1 MPMLSYN
8 LPLRPQEMTVP
19 QLDKFREYMLNKM
32 TPEQEETFYNELA
45 EEKRSRNGKRKNED
59 STQLLDEEEMEIMKK
74 SRVFEDEDDETTS
87 PLLDNKEMEDSDEKT
102 PLEKKEKDMD
112 MFKDAN
118 IDTNYDDF
126 LKELDYEGEGGK
138 RRTRKGG
145 RRLRGKTKKHH
156 KKSKTHK
163 KRKMHKKRRT
173 HRKR

>member
-1 MPMLSYN
+1 MPMLSYD

-32 TPEQEETFYNELA
+32 TPEQEEKFYNELA
-45 EEKRSRNGKRKNED
+45 EDKRSRNGKRKNEE
-59 STQLLDEEEMEIMKK
+59 STPLLDEEEMEIMKK
-74 SRVFEDEDDETTS
+74 SKVFEEDE
-87 PLLDNKEMEDSDEKT
+87 PRT
-102 PLEKKEKDMD
+102 PLEEKEKDMD
-112 MFKDAN
+112 LFKDAN
-118 IDTNYDDF
+118 IDADYEDF

-145 RRLRGKTKKHH
+145 RRLRRKTKKHH